1 MEPGEF
7 DQASF
12 IDDFLGS
19 LSTRLLVCIYVGS
32 CYVWSLGGACCTS
45 VRVMVHVYC
54 YLWSE
59 LESGPYYFMIPE
71 LESGIGVEG
80 CQV

>member
-7 DQASF
+7 YQASVLM
-12 IDDFLGS
+12 IFLGS
-19 LSTRLLVCIYVGS
+19 LSTRLFICIYVGS
-32 CYVWSLGGACCTS
+32 CCVLSLDGACCTS

-59 LESGPYYFMIPE
+59 LESGPYYCYDSPAR
-71 LESGIGVEG
+71 GIGIEG